1 MGAGAGTAMYG
12 PEEVL
17 KGLQWPWGTDY
28 VKYEKNPVLDETDL
42 PEGGSR
48 TGFRDSKMWPG
59 QCPGRG

>member
-1 MGAGAGTAMYG
+1 MYG